1 MEDVMRLLGSG
12 LSSWGRFANSYRLQS
27 GRWMAPIRAQQKKTY
42 SGKLTFP
49 LAFLQVSSIKHHLF
63 PAMRTLIRTLLILT
77 LTPLLVMADPAQRSE
92 EFLKENAKKEGV
104 KTLPDG
110 LQYKVL
116 KEGAGKTPSGSDVV
130 SVHYRGTLVDGT
142 EFDSSYKRGQPI
154 EFPVN
159 GVIKGWTEALQLMK
173 EGSKWMLFIPSKL
186 AYGERGVGPIGPNE
200 ALIFEVELL
209 KVK

>member
-1 MEDVMRLLGSG
+1 
-12 LSSWGRFANSYRLQS
+12 
-27 GRWMAPIRAQQKKTY
+27 
-42 SGKLTFP
+42 
-49 LAFLQVSSIKHHLF
+49 
-63 PAMRTLIRTLLILT
+63 MRTLIRTLLILT